1 MSNAAKYIDD
11 YIYMAIVRKE
21 LEEHINSLNING
33 IDKFNLGQKQEE
45 IEQLA
50 NKLLLEEIN
59 KFSNEIASKVSSIHS
74 EFIWNRIFENKITIK
89 EN

>member
-1 MSNAAKYIDD
+1 M
-11 YIYMAIVRKE
+11 RKE
-21 LEEHINSLNING
+21 I
-33 IDKFNLGQKQEE
+33 LGNMATKKQMIEEE